1 MRTFAEYQ
9 KKLFSMRKNVYQWGK
24 LVGRDDP
31 TLVRG
36 QNIIKITF
44 DAAHS
49 ENEEIRSL
57 ATATSH
63 LTGKTINRFAHIYQT
78 VDDLLNKQKMIRKLG
93 EQAGGC
99 VQRCMGC
106 DTINAIYVT
115 TKEVDDKYGTDY
127 HERFKKYLIWYQEND
142 LVGNAGQTD
151 VKGDRAK
158 RPSEQQDPDLYLR
171 IVEKREDGIVV
182 SGCKAHNTIAPY
194 ADEIIVVPTRAMR
207 GEDADWAV
215 SFAVPADA
223 EGLVLIN
230 RPSFPEGRIELKA
243 PYNQYGIS
251 DTFTVFD
258 KVFVPNER
266 VFMCGEADF
275 GGRLA
280 LSFANNHRFSYCG
293 CKPAIT
299 DVFIGATALVA
310 EYNGVGK
317 APHVQSDLAE
327 LMATAELVYAAG
339 IAASV
344 TSSVTPSGAR
354 EPNFLYSNCGRY
366 HAGTNLMHEYDVLI
380 STAGGLP
387 STLPFEEDWLNPEIN
402 GYLAKY
408 IMRNP
413 NISAENQHRLFRFI
427 NDFTVSSWCGM
438 EQYAGVHGGG
448 SPIMEKIGIRSNY
461 DLDAKKRIVKWL
473 AGIKD

>member
-1 MRTFAEYQ
+1 MRTFSDYQ
-9 KKLFSMRKNVYQWGK
+9 KKLFGMRKNVYMHGK

-44 DAAHS
+44 DAALS
-49 ENEEIRSL
+49 DDPEIREV

-63 LTGKTINRFAHIYQT
+63 LTGKTINRFTHIYQSPE
-78 VDDLLNKQKMIRKLG
+78 DLLNKQKMIRKLG

-106 DTINAIYVT
+106 DALNAIYVT
-115 TKEVDDKYGTDY
+115 SKEVDDKHGTDY
-127 HERFKKYLIWYQEND
+127 HERFKKYLAWYQDND

-151 VKGDRAK
+151 VKGDRSK
-158 RPSEQQDPDLYLR
+158 RPSEQEDPDLYLR
-171 IVEKREDGIVV
+171 IVEQCKDGIVV

-194 ADEIIVVPTRAMR
+194 ADEIIVVPTRALR
-207 GEDADWAV
+207 DADKDWAV

-223 EGLVLIN
+223 EGVYLIN
-230 RPSFPEGRIELKA
+230 RPSFPDGRIELKA
-243 PYNQYGIS
+243 PYNEYGIS
-251 DTFTVFD
+251 DTFSVFD
-258 KVFVPNER
+258 NVFVPNDR
-266 VFMCGEADF
+266 IFMCGEADF

-280 LSFANNHRFSYCG
+280 LAFANNHRFSYCG

-317 APHVQSDLAE
+317 APHIQDELAN

-339 IAASV
+339 IAASI

-366 HAGTNLMHEYDVLI
+366 HAGTNIMHEYDVLMAV
-380 STAGGLP
+380 AGGMP
-387 STLPFEEDWLNPEIN
+387 ATLPFEGDWLNPVTKGFLE
-402 GYLAKY
+402 KY
-408 IMRNP
+408 MMRNP
-413 NISAENQHRLFRFI
+413 KISAENQHRLFRFI

-438 EQYAGVHGGG
+438 EQYAGIHGGG

-461 DLDAKKRIVKWL
+461 DLESKKRIVKWL
-473 AGIKD
+473 AGIVE